1 MSVFCQ
7 TLYLLPLRNSN
18 HIQDSI
24 VEIKVYEKRDSVWK
38 ENSTWRNVYTF
49 DEDGALK
56 KAKVLGQNYS
66 IKYEKSYIKCVSIYN
81 EKKIQMD
88 LFYSYNEKYQVFKIA
103 IYNYINNSKHF
114 WGNEYIEYDSLNKIT
129 SSSYIIENNLSM
141 HPGYSHSASYEYDSM
156 GRLIIEDWGYEKK
169 THFYDNDG
177 KIEYTIIQDNEFG
190 ANREYKNYY
199 QIYVQNTNNN

>member
-1 MSVFCQ
+1 
-7 TLYLLPLRNSN
+7 
-18 HIQDSI
+18 
-24 VEIKVYEKRDSVWK
+24 
-38 ENSTWRNVYTF
+38 
-49 DEDGALK
+49 
-56 KAKVLGQNYS
+56 
-66 IKYEKSYIKCVSIYN
+66 
-81 EKKIQMD
+81 
-88 LFYSYNEKYQVFKIA
+88 
-103 IYNYINNSKHF
+103 
-114 WGNEYIEYDSLNKIT
+114 
-129 SSSYIIENNLSM
+129 M